1 MNEARNEENSNSI
14 RSDQFYRSHVRDR
27 FEFWKRMPLDH
38 EADRCLYAVYHRH
51 CICIVFKRA
60 NDFMERKVLAG
71 KQFCKNEKEHWLF

>member
-1 MNEARNEENSNSI
+1 MKPETKKNSNSI

-51 CICIVFKRA
+51 CICIVF
-60 NDFMERKVLAG
+60 
-71 KQFCKNEKEHWLF
+71 

>member
-1 MNEARNEENSNSI
+1 MKREGMNEARNEENSNSI

-60 NDFMERKVLAG
+60 NELHGTEGLIK
-71 KQFCKNEKEHWLF
+71 